1 MTPEE
6 KAQLET
12 AKQNADTLKGEAD
25 SAVKALP
32 DTAAEKGG
40 LQGRVDA
47 LDGIQVPEVNDQDGN
62 GKADAEEAAETR
74 AFYEKAFSNVYQ
86 TGDLYA
92 KTDAASLFSPAAIK
106 LAKSTSQWKAILE
119 NNAGSQMSQDKNAG
133 GEIRY
138 VYNGISGSDIITVG
152 QSVGGTGLNMT
163 HTRNDMKII
172 TGDGDDVIIA
182 GQDYGRLASSGQWD
196 YKYLTEMGSG
206 DDTLIVGASNSNLNV
221 IMFSDG
227 SIGAV
232 KKDNSQLGDVI
243 PFNEGYNTADGGHI
257 SGTTIDM
264 GSGNDTVL
272 ALGHENGGTA
282 IINATIKLGEGNDT
296 IQINGDVMGGT
307 SPSVITGDA
316 GMDTLII
323 SNGLISS
330 EDFSGFENIELGIN
344 GEVKIVA
351 GSLVKSDSNSIEGG
365 ILKITGGSDS
375 KVDLDGNDWIKGDT
389 ESEGDITY
397 NIYTHASVPDVQVL
411 IDERITN
418 VV

>member
-1 MTPEE
+1 KVDGIDVP
-6 KAQLET
+6 A
-12 AKQNADTLKGEAD
+12 
-25 SAVKALP
+25 
-32 DTAAEKGG
+32 
-40 LQGRVDA
+40 VDA
-47 LDGIQVPEVNDQDGN
+47 NGN
-62 GKADAEEAAETR
+62 GKPDAEEAAETR

-92 KTDAASLFSPAAIK
+92 KTDATSFFAPAATK

-119 NNAGSQMSQDKNAG
+119 NNAGSQMSQDQNAE
-133 GEIRY
+133 GETRY
-138 VYNGISGSDIITVG
+138 IYNGISGSDIITVG
-152 QSVGGTGLNMT
+152 QSVGGTGLDMT
-163 HTRNDMKII
+163 HNRNDMKII
-172 TGDGDDVIIA
+172 TGDGDDVIIS
-182 GQDYGRLASSGQWD
+182 GQDYGRLASAGQWN

-243 PFNEGYNTADGGHI
+243 PFNEGYNTADGGQI

-272 ALGHENGGTA
+272 ALGHENSGAA

-296 IQINGDVMGGT
+296 IQINKDVMDGS

-323 SNGLISS
+323 SDGLISS
-330 EDFSGFENIELGIN
+330 EVFSGFENIELGIN
-344 GEVKIVA
+344 GKVKIVA
-351 GSLVKSDSNSIEGG
+351 GSLVKSDSNSIEEG

-375 KVDLDGNDWIKGDT
+375 NVDLGGDPWIKGGT

-411 IDERITN
+411 IEDRITT

>member
-1 MTPEE
+1 S
-6 KAQLET
+6 Q
-12 AKQNADTLKGEAD
+12 D
-25 SAVKALP
+25 
-32 DTAAEKGG
+32 AAEA
-40 LQGRVDA
+40 RV
-47 LDGIQVPEVNDQDGN
+47 L
-62 GKADAEEAAETR
+62 
-74 AFYEKAFSNVYQ
+74 YEKAFSNVYQ

-92 KTDAASLFSPAAIK
+92 KTDTTSLFAPAATK
-106 LAKSTSQWKAILE
+106 LAKSTAQWKAILE
-119 NNAGSQMSQDKNAG
+119 NNAGSQMSQDQNAE
-133 GEIRY
+133 GETRY
-138 VYNGISGSDIITVG
+138 IYNGISGSDIITVG

-182 GQDYGRLASSGQWD
+182 GQDYGRLVSAGQWD

-243 PFNEGYNTADGGHI
+243 PFNEGYNTADGGQI

-296 IQINGDVMGGT
+296 IQINGDVKSGT

-323 SNGLISS
+323 SDGLISS
-330 EDFSGFENIELGIN
+330 EYFSGFENIELGIN

-375 KVDLDGNDWIKGDT
+375 KVDLDGNDWIKGSA

-397 NIYTHASVPDVQVL
+397 NIYTHASAPDVQIL